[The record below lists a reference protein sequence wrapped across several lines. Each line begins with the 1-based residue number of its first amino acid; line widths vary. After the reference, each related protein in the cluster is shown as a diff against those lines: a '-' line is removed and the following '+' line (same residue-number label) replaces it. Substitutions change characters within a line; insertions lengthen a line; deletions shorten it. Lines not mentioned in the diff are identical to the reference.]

1 MEMEKWQIRDRWLY
15 GASWVVVGIGLI
27 DSLYLAWLKF
37 SGNVAACSGIGNCE
51 AVNTSKYSEFAGM
64 PIAIFGVIGYLVV
77 LILLSVERWK
87 PEHKDFILLLEFGV
101 TLVGTIYSIY
111 LTYVEIW
118 ILRAICPFCVLSA
131 IAITS
136 LLVITII
143 RLWNNTYSEA
153 QGE

>member
-1 MEMEKWQIRDRWLY
+1 MEKWQVRDRWLY
-15 GASWVVVGIGLI
+15 GASWVLGGIGLI
-27 DSLYLAWLKF
+27 DSIYLAWLKF
-37 SGNVAACSGIGNCE
+37 SGNVASCAGIGNCE
-51 AVNTSKYSEFAGM
+51 SVNTSRYSEIAGI
-64 PIAIFGVIGYLVV
+64 PIAIFGFFGYLVV

-87 PEHKDFILLLEFGV
+87 PEHKGSILLLEFGV

-131 IAITS
+131 
-136 LLVITII
+136 LVIASLFVRTII